1 MRVVAVHN
9 AKGGV
14 GKTTVATNVAYLA
27 SRSSQVCLI
36 DADPQ
41 GNATAYL
48 VKTGSYQY
56 ELADVLVSDGAIPVK
71 DAILTLE
78 PRLCLLPTRGLTGGL
93 KNYGETK
100 LIQEPLVFD
109 DLNEIL
115 RGLSFDLVIYDLS
128 PGLSQLER
136 CVMLAADEVVIPVE
150 GEYFSIDGL
159 EAAGSA
165 VDLINRKFK
174 REVKHRRLVVNK
186 INYSMRRHI
195 ASLAEYRKLPFEVY
209 VIPQESKLAEAQFD
223 HTPLALFFPGSRALP
238 ELERLT
244 ADLTRN

>member
-1 MRVVAVHN
+1 MRVVAIHN

-27 SRSSQVCLI
+27 SRSSRVCLI

-41 GNATAYL
+41 GSATAYL
-48 VKTGSYQY
+48 VKAKGYQY
-56 ELADVLVSDGAIPVK
+56 ELADVLVSDGAVTVQSVI
-71 DAILTLE
+71 ITLE
-78 PRLCLLPTRGLTGGL
+78 PRLCLLPTKGLTGGL
-93 KNYGETK
+93 KGYGETK

-115 RGLSFDLVIYDLS
+115 RGLGFDLVIYDLS

-136 CVMLAADEVVIPVE
+136 CVILAADEVVIPVE
-150 GEYFSIDGL
+150 GEYFSIEGL
-159 EAAGSA
+159 EAAGTA
-165 VDLINRKFK
+165 VDTINRKFK
-174 REVKHRRLVVNK
+174 REVSHRRLVVNK
-186 INYSMRRHI
+186 VNASMRRHT
-195 ASLAEYRKLPFEVY
+195 ASLEEYRKLPFEVY

-223 HTPLALFFPGSRALP
+223 HTPLALFYPGSRALP

-244 ADLTRN
+244 ADLVRN

>member
-27 SRSSQVCLI
+27 SRSKMVCLI
-36 DADPQ
+36 DGDPQ
-41 GNATAYL
+41 GSATAYL
-48 VKTGSYQY
+48 VRDRGFRY
-56 ELADVLVSDGAIPVK
+56 ELAEVLASDGKIPVE

-78 PRLCLLPTRGLTGGL
+78 PGLCLLPTRGLAGGL

-115 RGLSFDLVIYDLS
+115 RGLGFDLVIYDLS

-136 CVMLAADEVVIPVE
+136 CVILAADEVIIPVE
-150 GEYFSIDGL
+150 GEYFSVEGL
-159 EAAGSA
+159 EAAGNTI
-165 VDLINRKFK
+165 DLINRKFK
-174 REVKHRRLVVNK
+174 RQVQHRRLVVNK
-186 INYSMRRHI
+186 INASMRRHV
-195 ASLAEYRKLPFEVY
+195 ASLEEYRKLPFQVY

-223 HTPLALFFPGSRALP
+223 HTPLAVFHPGSRALP
-238 ELERLT
+238 ELGRLT
-244 ADLTRN
+244 ADILEA